1 MFMPFVFLILLLD
14 VLKCLVI
21 FLKLINF
28 IHFTQENVDLID
40 RDDQQNFLA
49 GADFLANNGLLALI
63 SNIQAVV
70 TEVIEG

>member
-1 MFMPFVFLILLLD
+1 MPFVFLILLLD

>member
-40 RDDQQNFLA
+40 RDDQQKFLA
-49 GADFLANNGLLALI
+49 GADFLAKNGLLALI

>member
-1 MFMPFVFLILLLD
+1 MFMPFVFLILLMD

>member
-28 IHFTQENVDLID
+28 IHFMQENVDLID

>member
-1 MFMPFVFLILLLD
+1 MPFVFLILLMD

-28 IHFTQENVDLID
+28 IHFMQENVDLID

>member
-40 RDDQQNFLA
+40 RDDQQKFLA

>member
-21 FLKLINF
+21 FLKFINF